1 MLNIDIICVGKIKE
15 KYLLDGI
22 NEYKKRLLP
31 YCKLRIIEAI
41 EQKAPET
48 LSEKEKVQVLER
60 EGRDILQKLNPSSYI
75 ITLCIEGQPL
85 SSEEMAK
92 KLSDLMIDGRS
103 HVTFIIGGS
112 LGLSPEVKARADLSL
127 SFSKLTFPHQLMR
140 LILIEQIYR
149 WFKIIHGEPYHK

>member
-1 MLNIDIICVGKIKE
+1 MNIDIICVGKIRE

-41 EQKAPET
+41 EQKAPES
-48 LSEKEKVQVLER
+48 LSEKEKILVLER
-60 EGRDILQKLNPSSYI
+60 EGNSILQKLNSSSFVVA
-75 ITLCIEGQPL
+75 LCIEGQSL

-103 HVTFIIGGS
+103 HITFIIGGS
-112 LGLSPEVKARADLSL
+112 LGLSPKVKARADLPL
-127 SFSKLTFPHQLMR
+127 SFSKLTFPHQLTR
-140 LILIEQIYR
+140 FILLEQIYR
-149 WFKIIHGEPYHK
+149 WFKIISGEPYHK